1 MSKDKLMTRNE
12 EIKKAYEDRDDIKDY
27 SLAEYGFKEG
37 ADWQKQVLMQ
47 YAVDGLVRN
56 GISGQYLDCDETQL
70 AKALGRYNA
79 DDKVKILIVKD
90 NE

>member
-12 EIKKAYEDRDDIKDY
+12 ELKKAYEDRNDIKDY

-47 YAVDGLVRN
+47 YAFDGLVRN
-56 GISGQYLDCDETQL
+56 GICGKYLDCDETQL
-70 AKALGRYNA
+70 ANALKRYNA